1 MAGEK
6 KTGTIVMG
14 MDLALNHAAFVE
26 LIDGKLNGYW
36 FVSDNA
42 AASAKK
48 HGTRLPPDFAK
59 EKDPNT
65 RNLKRIVW
73 WEHFIDKKILMPRA
87 PEFVGIEDYALDAR
101 QGHMKGELGGIARI
115 LCWFRGAKIRFH
127 DPMSIKM
134 FTAHD
139 GTCQKD
145 EIEYAVKKRWGEDFS
160 DRNPPKP
167 PNARRQNRTVS
178 EDIAD
183 AYAIAQMVWFEV
195 QLRRG
200 DIRLSDFHE
209 KEIRVFNRVT
219 KTYPVSL
226 LDRDWIV
233 NPEGTPTPHGEPVCA
248 TCGSRRCC
256 LAKDGTKD
264 VKKPVGDGRSKKK
277 AASGKRK
284 PQG

>member
-1 MAGEK
+1 MS
-6 KTGTIVMG
+6 GTIVHG
-14 MDLALNHAAFVE
+14 WDLSLNHGAFVE
-26 LIDGKLNGYW
+26 LIDGELADYW
-36 FVSDNA
+36 YVTDNA
-42 AASAKK
+42 TAGAKK

-59 EKDPNT
+59 IKEPNT
-65 RNLKRIVW
+65 RNLTRLVW
-73 WEHFIDKKILMPRA
+73 WEHFIDKQILMPRA

-115 LCWFRGAKIRFH
+115 LCWFRGVNLRLH
-127 DPMSIKM
+127 DPLSVKM

-145 EIEYAVKKRWGEDFS
+145 EIEYAVKKRWDADFS
-160 DRNPPKP
+160 DRNPPKAP
-167 PNARRQNRTVS
+167 RAKRQNRTVS

-183 AYAIAQMVWFEV
+183 AFAIAQMVWAEV

-200 DIRLSDFHE
+200 DKLMSDFHE

-226 LDRDWIV
+226 LDRDWIK
-233 NPEGTPTPHGEPVCA
+233 NPDGTPTPHGEPVCA

-256 LAKDGTKD
+256 LAKEGADG
-264 VKKPVGDGRSKKK
+264 KKPVGVGKGKGK
-277 AASGKRK
+277 GKSGTRK
-284 PQG
+284 TA